1 MIYGLLLIA
10 PINPWKSMLTIQTL
24 IIALDYTDINQQVM
38 KEVEEILR

>member
-1 MIYGLLLIA
+1 
-10 PINPWKSMLTIQTL
+10 MLTIQTL